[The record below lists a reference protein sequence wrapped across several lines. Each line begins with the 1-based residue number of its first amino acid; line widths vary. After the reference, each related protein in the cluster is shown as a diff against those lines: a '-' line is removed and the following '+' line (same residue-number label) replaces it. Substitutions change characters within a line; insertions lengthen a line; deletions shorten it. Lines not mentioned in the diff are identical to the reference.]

1 VPELR
6 RSSSCGARRLGQGN
20 AYPEAVPLN
29 PFYCESHT
37 STSSLSHALS
47 VPWES
52 LNERCAA
59 HARARQQR
67 RLCQCTC
74 VSATS
79 AGARRPLA
87 VSADADGFADGVSP
101 SDLAETV
108 AVLAAAM
115 SGASCAEVAASAGGA
130 ARATRPPSMTICEAD
145 GDEKSPG
152 TFGPTSE
159 CERGLSLGYGRCTA
173 RQLRPLLRADKT
185 ASRGGQS
192 VSVTAVRGR
201 ARRTEGLEE
210 RATRSTSGRRA
221 NWT

>member
-1 VPELR
+1 MP
-6 RSSSCGARRLGQGN
+6 SASPHGAC
-20 AYPEAVPLN
+20 A
-29 PFYCESHT
+29 
-37 STSSLSHALS
+37 
-47 VPWES
+47 
-52 LNERCAA
+52 LNERCEA
-59 HARARQQR
+59 HARARRPR

-130 ARATRPPSMTICEAD
+130 ARATRPPSMTICEAE

-192 VSVTAVRGR
+192 VSVTAVRRR